1 MDVGCSP
8 MARPISR
15 LACATRVSESMISST
30 LRPCARKYSAIAVA
44 RSAPRIRNRGDLS
57 AGTATMIVRAF
68 EVPVS
73 AFSTKWPTSRPR
85 SPTSPTTTTSA
96 SVKRVIM
103 PRSTDLPTPEPAMIP
118 RRWPQPML
126 SSELIT
132 RTPTSSGS
140 VTGERCSGLSGMP
153 ARGQRPFCCASGR
166 PSSGWPRPSITRP
179 SKPSP
184 TLTMAPSSTALTVAP
199 TFT

>member
-15 LACATRVSESMISST
+15 LACATLVSESMISRT
-30 LRPCARKYSAIAVA
+30 FLPWARKYSAMAVA
-44 RSAPRIRNRGDLS
+44 RSAPRIRSNGDRS
-57 AGTATMIVRAF
+57 AGTATMMVRAF
-68 EVPVS
+68 DDPVS

-85 SPTSPTTTTSA
+85 SPISPTTTTSA

-103 PRSTDLPTPEPAMIP
+103 PSRTDLPTPEPAMMP

-126 SSELIT
+126 SRELIT

-140 VTGERCSGLSGMP
+140 ATGLRRSGLSGIP
-153 ARGQRPFCCASGR
+153 ARGQRPVCSGK
-166 PSSGWPRPSITRP
+166 S
-179 SKPSP
+179 
-184 TLTMAPSSTALTVAP
+184 
-199 TFT
+199 